1 MFTEK
6 TDLVF
11 WGRLL
16 VFDAVSTMPA
26 FVHDEADLGGETAWG
41 GVLQFIDLR
50 REIIIIIS

>member
-16 VFDAVSTMPA
+16 AFDAVPTMPA
-26 FVHDEADLGGETAWG
+26 FVHDEADLGGKTARG
-41 GVLQFIDLR
+41 GLLQFIHFR
-50 REIIIIIS
+50 